1 MRLIGASCLEIKTAD
16 GLGGEGDDFREE
28 VVVDGCEVVGVKEVG
43 GAKECRT
50 LLNRGAK
57 IE

>member
-1 MRLIGASCLEIKTAD
+1 MPIVLK
-16 GLGGEGDDFREE
+16 E
-28 VVVDGCEVVGVKEVG
+28 VVVVVVVDDGCEVVGVKEVG
-43 GAKECRT
+43 SAKECRT